1 MMKLSFLGKIK
12 GFSLKNDSGF
22 TLLEL
27 LIAITLTSVII
38 VILSFGLRI
47 GIRAWERGKEQN
59 TGLVMKT
66 AFEGMLGRQLRAL
79 ATSSMAQGQAM
90 SLNAFLG
97 DSYQLMFVTT
107 YISQGYMTGGF
118 LQVIYSYDPD
128 AKRFYYCQ
136 RLLTRPEQLQ
146 ETLPQ
151 AIAELDA
158 DKLEELGWEINELD
172 GIPPVQFTYLEG
184 QSHPL
189 GLTNDNTKS
198 AIMPDEW
205 AEKWEQNTA
214 PRAVALLWLDEKD
227 EEKATSFSIFYTNP
241 FDYGDAGHW
250 GGK

>member
-1 MMKLSFLGKIK
+1 MKSPALSTNQTPALAIK
-12 GFSLKNDSGF
+12 EAGF

-66 AFEGMLGRQLRAL
+66 AFEGMLGRQLRAVP
-79 ATSSMAQGQAM
+79 TMSMSQGM
-90 SLNAFLG
+90 SLNAFSG

-118 LQVIYSYDPD
+118 LQVIYSYEPD
-128 AKRFYYCQ
+128 EKRFYYCQ
-136 RLLTRPEQLQ
+136 RLVTREEQLK
-146 ETLPQ
+146 EILPQ
-151 AIAELDA
+151 SIVESDI

-172 GIPPVQFTYLEG
+172 GIPPVRFTYLEG
-184 QSHPL
+184 QAHPL
-189 GLTNDNTKS
+189 MPTNDNALS
-198 AIMPDEW
+198 AKTPDEW
-205 AEKWEQNTA
+205 LEKWEQNTI

-227 EEKATSFSIFYTNP
+227 EKTATSFSIFYTNP

-250 GGK
+250 GVL